1 MSADPAATVKDAAMS
16 TNGPPLAE
24 LKGVSKHF
32 GSVRALDDVDFALYP
47 NEIHALVGDNGAGK
61 STLIKI
67 LSGAHQPTAGQ
78 VYVDGQP
85 VVLEKPNDAFELGIV
100 TLYQDLALVN
110 CRSISHNIFLGQE
123 LTKLGVFIDSS
134 RMNRESRELVE
145 SLGQVNIASVETEVE
160 KLSGGQ
166 RQAVAIS
173 RIVHRGGRIVLLD
186 EPTAALGVREAHE
199 ILNLI
204 QSLKNKD
211 RAIVI
216 VSHNLAHVFRIS
228 DRITVLRGGKRAG
241 TRMHADTDPDD
252 IVKMITGADLL

>member
-1 MSADPAATVKDAAMS
+1 METFDRVDNCQVLDTRTTLV
-16 TNGPPLAE
+16 E
-24 LKGVSKHF
+24 LRGVCKYF
-32 GSVRALDDVDFALYP
+32 GSVRALDGVDFQLFP

-61 STLIKI
+61 STLIKV
-67 LSGAHQPTAGQ
+67 LAAAHVPTEGE
-78 VYVDGQP
+78 VLVDGQTVHMETP
-85 VVLEKPNDAFELGIV
+85 ADAFERGIV

-110 CRSISHNIFLGQE
+110 CRSIAHNIFLGQE
-123 LTKLGVFIDSS
+123 LVRFGIFVDNK
-134 RMNRESRELVE
+134 RMLREARALVE
-145 SLGQVNIASVETEVE
+145 GLGQVNIASVDTEVE

-173 RIVHRGGRIVLLD
+173 RIVHRGSRILLLD

-204 QSLKNKD
+204 ETLRSPD
-211 RAIVI
+211 RAILI

-228 DRITVLRGGKRAG
+228 DRITVLRGGKCVGSRVK
-241 TRMHADTDPDD
+241 ADTDQNE